1 MPPRRRNTYHH
12 GDLRRA
18 VIDAALQAIREQ
30 GSPDFSLRA
39 LARRVGV
46 APSAPYRHFED
57 KRALLAAIAAEGFRL
72 LADGLRKAAGTA
84 RPGSL
89 DHLRELGVAYVR
101 FAARH
106 PAHFRIMFRPE
117 LADKTPYPELLDAAS
132 DSFDVLTSGIRAA
145 QESGVVRPEE
155 TGRLVRAS
163 WGMVHGI
170 AALAVAGQFGRS
182 RAKIEAIARSA
193 SEALIRGLEA

>member
-1 MPPRRRNTYHH
+1 MPAERGTYHH

-18 VIDAALQAIREQ
+18 IIDAALEAIREE

-57 KRALLAAIAAEGFRL
+57 KTALLAAIAAEGFRL
-72 LADGLRKAAGTA
+72 LADGLRKAGGRAD
-84 RPGSL
+84 PGSL

-106 PAHFRIMFRPE
+106 RAHFRIMFRPE
-117 LADKTPYPELLDAAS
+117 LADKTPYPELLAAAS
-132 DSFDVLTSGIRAA
+132 DSFSVLTAGIRAA
-145 QESGVVRPEE
+145 QSSGVVRSEE

-170 AALAVAGQFGRS
+170 AALAVAGQFGQS
-182 RAKIEAIARSA
+182 AKKIEAIARSA
-193 SEALIRGLEA
+193 SDALIRGLEA